1 MTYYGCAM
9 SILSIR
15 VAGTVLLT
23 KSIQTISNFKEMANA
38 IDAIYM
44 VEASSELRVTQKNLL
59 CGQDRQ
65 MTESKSGYHS
75 TCRYADL
82 PIVWT
87 ETVRSIPQGKNPRD
101 REPALGRGRR

>member
-1 MTYYGCAM
+1 M
-9 SILSIR
+9 S
-15 VAGTVLLT
+15 VQA
-23 KSIQTISNFKEMANA
+23 ISNFRDMANA

-44 VEASSELRVTQKNLL
+44 VEASPELRVTQKNLL

-75 TCRYADL
+75 TCKYSDL

-87 ETVRSIPQGKNPRD
+87 ETVRSIPQGKRPGD
-101 REPALGRGRR
+101 GKQLVGCLED